1 MQGKKVL
8 ELGAGTGL
16 VTTVASLLG
25 EQSSLSYFQ
34 TKYTQ
39 APTQKSHSVWKSHS
53 DATHTLQEL
62 SSAEATGSLQVK
74 TL

>member
-25 EQSSLSYFQ
+25 EWSSLNFQ
-34 TKYTQ
+34 IKSNRFSFNITTKTF
-39 APTQKSHSVWKSHS
+39 
-53 DATHTLQEL
+53 
-62 SSAEATGSLQVK
+62 
-74 TL
+74 